1 MKVYHGFDESQAD
14 ILTELRGSRYIK
26 IFAQM
31 GKSVLSGKAAII
43 YQALEHT
50 RPDAE
55 IKILHAGVENPYLSE
70 RIALSR
76 DSNYDEWR
84 EDISYVV
91 RIGGRLQGRLGSRL
105 ELRRHSEGYVWR
117 FFLFDNH
124 VYLQPYLFP
133 RDNARKA
140 PVLKFARCASENV
153 ALDNSNPSSLYH
165 MLVTY
170 FDLKWEECAPE
181 PTRLDDMITAEDP
194 SSVAAL
200 VERAGVWV
208 FVVPKRFM
216 ERSGEELPF
225 HSIGG
230 KRHHNE
236 DWIEALQRESVEEI
250 GVSLEVKSS
259 SLTRDLTT
267 SREWDPLALSN
278 SPRPYCVYKRTRE
291 IDPEVVEPEV
301 LWIIGY
307 EAELSAEV
315 ELEPRREIAAVV
327 YLSRDML
334 MRTARERITYDQ
346 IRRAGDGS
354 GVILQAGVDF
364 NFERVAVPTGLAA
377 LPTFSAQRAT
387 RKII

>member
-1 MKVYHGFDESQAD
+1 
-14 ILTELRGSRYIK
+14 
-26 IFAQM
+26 
-31 GKSVLSGKAAII
+31 
-43 YQALEHT
+43 
-50 RPDAE
+50 
-55 IKILHAGVENPYLSE
+55 
-70 RIALSR
+70 
-76 DSNYDEWR
+76 
-84 EDISYVV
+84 
-91 RIGGRLQGRLGSRL
+91 
-105 ELRRHSEGYVWR
+105 
-117 FFLFDNH
+117 
-124 VYLQPYLFP
+124 
-133 RDNARKA
+133 
-140 PVLKFARCASENV
+140 
-153 ALDNSNPSSLYH
+153 

-181 PTRLDDMITAEDP
+181 PTRLDDMITAGDP

-230 KRHHNE
+230 KRHDNE
-236 DWIEALQRESVEEI
+236 DWVEALKRESVEEI

-259 SLTRDLTT
+259 SVTRDLTT
-267 SREWDPLALSN
+267 SREWEPLALSN

-301 LWIIGY
+301 LWIVGY
-307 EAELSAEV
+307 EAELPAEV

-354 GVILQAGVDF
+354 GVILQADVDF

-387 RKII
+387 R